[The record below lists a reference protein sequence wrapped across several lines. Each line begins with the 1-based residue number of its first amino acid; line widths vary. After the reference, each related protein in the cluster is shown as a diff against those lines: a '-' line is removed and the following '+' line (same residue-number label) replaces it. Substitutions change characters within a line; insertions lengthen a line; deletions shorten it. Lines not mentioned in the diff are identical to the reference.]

1 MIIQNKFSVW
11 RRTVFN
17 AGLISGF
24 FTVFTNADVAK
35 TTTAASP
42 SPTLSNEKSEL
53 NSASAEI
60 QPTAPQEELM
70 PIIRQASLGNEWV
83 RLPMEMEKFE
93 FQIIRLLP
101 KEEPISKDD
110 FYSRERTRYVASW
123 RSECF
128 YFAAY
133 EGDAA
138 KNLQAKPTSIVA
150 RLKGNVWRWEAGVL
164 ERCQMNFNDLPEYY
178 PLPFSKGTE
187 STNLAV
193 NQKAVRAIPNRPLE
207 DLEFAG
213 RMIEKALRLGFNM
226 LGPKSV
232 SWNGNSFTAKNL
244 DRRDMVGRVVWK
256 DDSSDYTAENLDR
269 IRFYYQDSI
278 QFSPDSGRYMQGFHL
293 LFRFHNKTWTPRY
306 WPENFPSTVSLYSDP
321 DSLSNSPVMVEEVR
335 FENWVPALTTVPY
348 SRFDAEQLKGETEK
362 YWYVTENSAAFR
374 DKAGR
379 LKSIE
384 DFYPQIAQH
393 NFWQDK
399 RNLILLIALIAIVG
413 AAIFWAWRK
422 LSFRQNTG
430 SLPIYWIA
438 SVILCIFGST
448 FKAQAQISD
457 QQLQTVDWYRNLLE
471 NPPKVVK
478 NFAFEIISPQPA
490 FPGFKPEVQTNWFF
504 LRWQP
509 NGILS
514 HALQSADWK
523 ERLMLGPLDPDEV
536 REKLAPNEALYG
548 WFDGVFWS
556 YRSSGYLSLNTNQ
569 TELEGLKTPD
579 GILRVASDF
588 MDKDYP
594 DNQANWDWMPDY
606 KFGLETLQLGL
617 YSPQVS
623 TLKWDFSLFNGLAKN
638 GENIFGSI
646 IVDSNN
652 LLEKIVF
659 RYPKSEKLNTTQNI
673 EFQYSENTNLPPRFP
688 SSFRLYYDLKSHSSA
703 AQLTRR
709 IYNIHH
715 LEIEDQE
722 VDDSYYD
729 FRRLTNSVVQTSFYT
744 GKDYSIEV
752 FEDGREQI
760 MPLPKNEPPR
770 KNYTVLILSAIGAF
784 SVFIW
789 IRLKNKN

>member
-1 MIIQNKFSVW
+1 MIIQNKLSVW

-24 FTVFTNADVAK
+24 FTVFANADVAK

-42 SPTLSNEKSEL
+42 SPTLSNEKPEL
-53 NSASAEI
+53 NSASSGI
-60 QPTAPQEELM
+60 KSLVSQEGLM
-70 PIIRQASLGNEWV
+70 GIIRQASLGDEWV
-83 RLPMEMEKFE
+83 LLPEEMEKFE

-101 KEEPISKDD
+101 TEDPISNDD
-110 FYSRERTRYVASW
+110 SYSRERTRYVASW

-164 ERCQMNFNDLPEYY
+164 ERCQMDFNDLPEYY

-187 STNLAV
+187 STNSVV
-193 NQKAVRAIPNRPLE
+193 NQKGIRAIPNRPLE
-207 DLEFAG
+207 ELELAG
-213 RMIEKALRLGFNM
+213 RMIEKVLRLGFNM
-226 LGPKSV
+226 LSPKSV
-232 SWNGNSFTAKNL
+232 SWNGNSFKAKNH

-256 DDSSDYTAENLDR
+256 DDSSDYSAENLDR

-293 LFRFHNKTWTPRY
+293 LLRFHNKTWTPKD
-306 WPENFPSTVSLYSDP
+306 WPENFPSSVSLYSDP
-321 DSLSNSPVMVEEVR
+321 DFLSNSPVMVEEVR

-362 YWYVTENSAAFR
+362 YWYVTKNSAAFR

-384 DFYPQIAQH
+384 DFYPQIAQQ
-393 NFWQDK
+393 NYWKDK
-399 RNLILLIALIAIVG
+399 RNMIAMFILIVIIGCSSIWAIHK
-413 AAIFWAWRK
+413 WR
-422 LSFRQNTG
+422 SRHTS

-438 SVILCIFGST
+438 TFALCALGST

-457 QQLQTVDWYRNLLE
+457 QQLQTVEWYRNLLE
-471 NPPKVVK
+471 NPPKAVK

-490 FPGFKPEVQTNWFF
+490 FPGLKAEAQTNWFF
-504 LRWQP
+504 LRWHP

-523 ERLMLGPLDPDEV
+523 ERLMLGPLDPEEV
-536 REKLAPNEALYG
+536 QEKLAPNEALYG
-548 WFDGVFWS
+548 WFNGVFWS

-579 GILRVASDF
+579 GILKVASDF
-588 MDKDYP
+588 MDKPYP
-594 DNQANWDWMPDY
+594 GDQANWDWMPDY

-623 TLKWDFSLFNGLAKN
+623 TLKWDFSLFNGLGKN
-638 GENIFGSI
+638 GEKIFGSI
-646 IVDSNN
+646 IVDSDN
-652 LLEKIVF
+652 LLDKIVF
-659 RYPKSEKLNTTQNI
+659 RYPKSEKFNATQNI
-673 EFQYSENTNLPPRFP
+673 KFQYSENADLPPRFP
-688 SSFRLYYDLKSHSSA
+688 SSFRLYYDLNSHSSA
-703 AQLTRR
+703 SQLTRR
-709 IYNIHH
+709 IYKIHH
-715 LEIEDQE
+715 LEIADQE
-722 VDDSYYD
+722 VDDIYFD
-729 FRRLTNSVVQTSFYT
+729 FRRLTNSVIQTSFST
-744 GKDYSIEV
+744 GKDYTIDV

-760 MPLPKNEPPR
+760 MPLPKNEPRR
-770 KNYTVLILSAIGAF
+770 KNYAVLILATIGAF